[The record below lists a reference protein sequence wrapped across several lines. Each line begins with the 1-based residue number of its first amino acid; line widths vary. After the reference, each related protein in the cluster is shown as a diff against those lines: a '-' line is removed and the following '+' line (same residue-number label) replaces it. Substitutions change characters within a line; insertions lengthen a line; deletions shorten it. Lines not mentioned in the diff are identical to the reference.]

1 MSTRNLTRLCQ
12 TIGWIGNAETYTQLR
27 LLQKNAK
34 DLRSEMRSLRRLS
47 QAQLSAVKE
56 AVKDTIQI
64 MKKTFL
70 VNSDVIT
77 NALSSDSEPSAIETS
92 LKSIHKQE
100 ENYQKEMKQLERD
113 LRYIY
118 DLLQVVES
126 QVCLVTVLAVIV
138 NRHVLFSRR
147 PANWKLR
154 SKTYEVTSSTRRHEL
169 VWLMLNNSLHC
180 SVDPGNVFS
189 LLF

>member
-1 MSTRNLTRLCQ
+1 M
-12 TIGWIGNAETYTQLR
+12 ETYTQLR
-27 LLQKNAK
+27 LLQKNAR

-77 NALSSDSEPSAIETS
+77 NALSDSEPSVIENS
-92 LKSIHKQE
+92 LRSIHRQE

-113 LRYIY
+113 LRYEIIIRRRIEHI
-118 DLLQVVES
+118 DNIFLSSLSSVVFIVFFCFL
-126 QVCLVTVLAVIV
+126 VCLFRYAVY
-138 NRHVLFSRR
+138 LFLSELETSVE
-147 PANWKLR
+147 NLR
-154 SKTYEVTSSTRRHEL
+154 SHVINKKTRVSMADVEQL
-169 VWLMLNNSLHC
+169 A
-180 SVDPGNVFS
+180 S
-189 LLF
+189 LLSRSR

>member
-1 MSTRNLTRLCQ
+1 M
-12 TIGWIGNAETYTQLR
+12 ETYTQLR
-27 LLQKNAK
+27 LLQKNAR

-77 NALSSDSEPSAIETS
+77 NALSDSEPSVIENS
-92 LKSIHKQE
+92 LRSIHRQE

-113 LRYIY
+113 LRYEIIIRRRIEHI
-118 DLLQVVES
+118 DNIFFIVV
-126 QVCLVTVLAVIV
+126 VIG
-138 NRHVLFSRR
+138 RFHRIFLFSC
-147 PANWKLR
+147 L
-154 SKTYEVTSSTRRHEL
+154 S
-169 VWLMLNNSLHC
+169 
-180 SVDPGNVFS
+180 FS
-189 LLF
+189 LCCLLVPQRTGNLGGELTKSRYQQKDTSEHGRC

>member
-1 MSTRNLTRLCQ
+1 MFKA
-12 TIGWIGNAETYTQLR
+12 GWIGNAETYAQLR
-27 LLQKNAK
+27 LLQKNAR

-77 NALSSDSEPSAIETS
+77 NALSADSEPSAIETS
-92 LKSIHKQE
+92 LKSIHRQE

-113 LRYIY
+113 LR
-118 DLLQVVES
+118 
-126 QVCLVTVLAVIV
+126 
-138 NRHVLFSRR
+138 
-147 PANWKLR
+147 
-154 SKTYEVTSSTRRHEL
+154 
-169 VWLMLNNSLHC
+169 
-180 SVDPGNVFS
+180 
-189 LLF
+189 